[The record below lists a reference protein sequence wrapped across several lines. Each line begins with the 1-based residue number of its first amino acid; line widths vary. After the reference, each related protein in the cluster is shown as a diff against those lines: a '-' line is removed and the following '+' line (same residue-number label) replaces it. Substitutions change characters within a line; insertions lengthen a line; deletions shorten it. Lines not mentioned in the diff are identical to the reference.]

1 MKRLRELG
9 LKVGGLAPG
18 PRNSIADVAGV
29 GVGHAAIEGEGL
41 CCGITAILPYDLGVK
56 ERRLYI
62 GHWVADGGSPLTAL
76 QVLED
81 FGVFSS
87 PIVLAPPAA
96 MGKFYEGLLGYG
108 LGRDAGLD
116 LDTGWPPLIAGVDD
130 LNPSALVYR
139 AAAEVQLSA
148 ALQATGTGEVQ
159 EGNVGIGRGLG
170 AFGLKGGVGTASR
183 RCGEYVVG
191 VLVAAGSGTRLWADG
206 YPLDLWA
213 KLPRESRPGACAA
226 VLATDAPLLPHQLDR
241 LAGRAALG
249 LARAGL
255 LDSASRQGAVLAFST
270 AGPVGEGVTMQAATL
285 AEEKLPPLFRAG
297 AEAGEEAVL
306 NALLAAQPARVGEL
320 ELEVLRPEPWAEAL
334 RRIQQER
341 GW

>member
-9 LKVGGLAPG
+9 LKVGGLSPG

-41 CCGITAILPYDLGVK
+41 CCGITVILPYGLGVK

-76 QVLED
+76 QVVED
-81 FGVFSS
+81 FGIFSS

-96 MGKFYEGLLGYG
+96 MGKFYEGLLAYG
-108 LGRDAGLD
+108 LGRDPGLD

-130 LNPSALVYR
+130 LNAPVLVYR
-139 AAAEVQLSA
+139 AAAEAQLTA
-148 ALQATGTGEVQ
+148 ALKAAGSGQVQ

-183 RCGEYVVG
+183 RCGDYTVG
-191 VLVAAGSGTRLWADG
+191 VLVAVGGGSRLWADG
-206 YPLDLWA
+206 YALDLWA
-213 KLPRESRPGACAA
+213 KLPREIKPGACAA

-255 LDSASRQGAVLAFST
+255 LDSATRQGAVLAFST
-270 AGPVGEGVTMQAATL
+270 AGPVGEGVTAQAAAL
-285 AEEKLPPLFRAG
+285 GEEGLPPLFRAG

-306 NALLAAQPARVGEL
+306 NGLLAAAPVRVGGFSL
-320 ELEVLRPEPWAEAL
+320 EALQPEPWAEIL
-334 RRIQQER
+334 RRVQQER

>member
-1 MKRLRELG
+1 MRLRELG
-9 LKVGGLAPG
+9 LKVGGLSPG

-29 GVGHAAIEGEGL
+29 SVGHAAIEGEGL
-41 CCGITAILPYDLGVK
+41 CGGITAVLPYDLQVK

-62 GHWVADGGSPLTAL
+62 GHWVADGGFPLTGL

-130 LNPSALVYR
+130 LNPPALVYR
-139 AAAEVQLSA
+139 GAAEAQLSA
-148 ALQATGTGEVQ
+148 ALQAARADEVQ

-183 RCGEYVVG
+183 RCGDHVVG
-191 VLVAAGSGTRLWADG
+191 ALVAAGGGARLWADG
-206 YPLDLWA
+206 YPLDLWVR
-213 KLPRESRPGACAA
+213 LPRETRPGACAA
-226 VLATDAPLLPHQLDR
+226 VLATDAPLLPQQLDR

-255 LDSASRQGAVLAFST
+255 LDSATLQGAVLAFST
-270 AGPVGEGVTMQAATL
+270 VVPVGEGVTAQAAAL
-285 AEEKLPPLFRAG
+285 GEEGLPLLFRAG

-306 NALLAAQPARVGEL
+306 NALLAAVPARVGGVAL
-320 ELEVLRPEPWAEAL
+320 ESLKPEPWAAAL
-334 RRIQQER
+334 RQVQQER